1 MSEVYTKG
9 KLAKEASYILGGKT
23 TNEKNKALELIAEQI
38 LADEQIILE
47 ANKHDLTEGK
57 ASGLS
62 DAILDRIM
70 LDEERIKGI
79 VEGVNSLMDLVD
91 PVGEV
96 FETVEKEK
104 DRKST
109 RLNSSHVAISYAVF
123 C

>member
-1 MSEVYTKG
+1 
-9 KLAKEASYILGGKT
+9 ASYILGGKT

-70 LDEERIKGI
+70 LDEDRIKGI
-79 VEGVNSLMDLVD
+79 VAGVNSLIKLVD
-91 PVGEV
+91 LVGEV
-96 FETVEKEK
+96 FETVENENGLLIEK
-104 DRKST
+104 IRVI
-109 RLNSSHVAISYAVF
+109 NSVNGEIYVRR
-123 C
+123 